1 MKSKTNLLKI
11 FNIFALGILTIS
23 AIYIITNPNSLS
35 LLTDSKWNTLFSDFE
50 IHIDFS
56 KNLSQTYY
64 TSMHACFP
72 PFIYL
77 FYHLIGV
84 LIPQT
89 DSEYAILLLYVVTTA
104 VLYTIFGFVFSKAL
118 RKNDDASVFIALILL
133 CLSTTSVF
141 GIIERA
147 NIVFLVSIL
156 LIVSCMWR
164 NSKSKVKR
172 EAALL
177 CIAAA
182 AAIKIYP
189 AVFGLI
195 YICEKRYKEAVRLII
210 YGILFF
216 FVPFAFTGGINGFL
230 QFLSNQ
236 KNVHETWGRLSKIS
250 IYSLSKLFGVP
261 NNAALIISAVFALV
275 AIIMFFLA
283 KKNWQ
288 KYFALIFIMVMCP
301 MWSGQYTIC
310 LFFLPFIEFIREE
323 NNNNINIL
331 NILYAVMFS
340 LFLSSSIFDR
350 STTEIKNFLGI
361 LMLFMLILFQ
371 IINDKKRSRC

>member
-1 MKSKTNLLKI
+1 MPVSSASGADGAAVSVRLSVGGAGRRRIRRGSQAASQQDQRRMGRQRREPAEDSREQQEQKQREPKTEPGAYRITPSGAQGGGGQSGRVLQPGHQHPHGRRDGRRGLRCTEKGGGRKS
-11 FNIFALGILTIS
+11 GGS
-23 AIYIITNPNSLS
+23 GGSVPQG
-35 LLTDSKWNTLFSDFE
+35 
-50 IHIDFS
+50 
-56 KNLSQTYY
+56 QTQIARAAG
-64 TSMHACFP
+64 H
-72 PFIYL
+72 
-77 FYHLIGV
+77 GGR
-84 LIPQT
+84 
-89 DSEYAILLLYVVTTA
+89 TA
-104 VLYTIFGFVFSKAL
+104 A
-118 RKNDDASVFIALILL
+118 
-133 CLSTTSVF
+133 
-141 GIIERA
+141 
-147 NIVFLVSIL
+147 
-156 LIVSCMWR
+156 
-164 NSKSKVKR
+164 
-172 EAALL
+172 EA

-323 NNNNINIL
+323 NNNINIL

-361 LMLFMLILFQ
+361 LMLFILILFQ
-371 IINDKKRSRC
+371 IINDKKRSRCI

>member
-11 FNIFALGILTIS
+11 FNIFTLGILTIS

-35 LLTDSKWNTLFSDFE
+35 LLTDSKWDTLFSDFE

-77 FYHLIGV
+77 FYHLMGV

-104 VLYTIFGFVFSKAL
+104 VLYAIFGFVFSKAL
-118 RKNDDASVFIALILL
+118 RKNDDVSVFVTLILL

-350 STTEIKNFLGI
+350 STTEIKNFWEY
-361 LMLFMLILFQ
+361 
-371 IINDKKRSRC
+371 

>member
-1 MKSKTNLLKI
+1 MKSKPNLLKI
-11 FNIFALGILTIS
+11 FNIFAFGILIIS
-23 AIYIITNPNSLS
+23 AIYLLINPNTLS
-35 LLTDSKWNTLFSDFE
+35 LLTDSSWDTLFSDFE
-50 IHIDFS
+50 IHINFS
-56 KNLSQTYY
+56 KDLSETYY
-64 TSMHACFP
+64 TSIHACFP

-77 FYHLIGV
+77 FYHFMGML
-84 LIPQT
+84 LPQT

-104 VLYTIFGFVFSKAL
+104 VLYAIFGFVFSKAL
-118 RKNDDASVFIALILL
+118 KKYNDASVFTALILL
-133 CLSTTSVF
+133 CVSTTSIF
-141 GIIERA
+141 GIVEKA

-164 NSKSKVKR
+164 NSKNKIKR

-195 YICEKRYKEAVRLII
+195 YICEKRYKEAIRLII

-216 FVPFAFTGGINGFL
+216 FVPFAFTGGTNGFI
-230 QFLSNQ
+230 QFLNNQ
-236 KNVHETWGRLSKIS
+236 KNVHETWGQLSKVS
-250 IYSLSKLFGVP
+250 LYSLSKIFGAT
-261 NNAALIISAVFALV
+261 NQIAIIISAVFALI

-323 NNNNINIL
+323 NNNINIINVL
-331 NILYAVMFS
+331 SAFMFS
-340 LFLSSSIFDR
+340 LFLSASLISRGI
-350 STTEIKNFLGI
+350 TVEKNFLGI
-361 LMLFMLILFQ
+361 LMLFILILFQ
-371 IINDKKRSRC
+371 IITDRKTRCA

>member
-11 FNIFALGILTIS
+11 FNIFALGILIIS
-23 AIYIITNPNSLS
+23 AIYVIINPNSLS
-35 LLTDSKWNTLFSDFE
+35 LLTDSKWDTLFSDFE
-50 IHIDFS
+50 IHINFS

-77 FYHLIGV
+77 FYHLMGV

-104 VLYTIFGFVFSKAL
+104 VLYAIFGFVFSKAL
-118 RKNDDASVFIALILL
+118 KKNNDTSVFAALILL

-164 NSKSKVKR
+164 NSKNKIKR

-195 YICEKRYKEAVRLII
+195 YICEKRYKEAVKLII

-216 FVPFAFTGGINGFL
+216 FVPFAFTGGINGFV
-230 QFLSNQ
+230 QFLNNQ
-236 KNVHETWGRLSKIS
+236 KNVHETWGHLSKIS
-250 IYSLSKLFGVP
+250 IYSLSKMFGVP
-261 NNAALIISAVFALV
+261 NNSAIIISAVFALTAV
-275 AIIMFFLA
+275 IMFFLA

-288 KYFALIFIMVMCP
+288 KYFALVFIMVMCP

-310 LFFLPFIEFIREE
+310 LFFLPFVEFIREE
-323 NNNNINIL
+323 NNNINIINVL
-331 NILYAVMFS
+331 STVMFS
-340 LFLSSSIFDR
+340 LFLSSSIIDR
-350 STTEIKNFLGI
+350 YTTVIKNSLGI
-361 LMLFMLILFQ
+361 LILFILILFQ
-371 IINDKKRSRC
+371 IIIGRKRSRCI

>member
-11 FNIFALGILTIS
+11 FNIFALGILIIS
-23 AIYIITNPNSLS
+23 AIYVIINPNSLS
-35 LLTDSKWNTLFSDFE
+35 LLTDSKWDTLFSDFE
-50 IHIDFS
+50 IHIKFS

-77 FYHLIGV
+77 FYHLMGV

-104 VLYTIFGFVFSKAL
+104 VLYAIFGFVFSKAL
-118 RKNDDASVFIALILL
+118 KKSNDTSVFAALILL

-164 NSKSKVKR
+164 NSKNKIKR

-195 YICEKRYKEAVRLII
+195 YICEKRYKEAVKLII

-216 FVPFAFTGGINGFL
+216 FVPFAFTGGISGFV
-230 QFLSNQ
+230 QFLNNQ
-236 KNVHETWGRLSKIS
+236 KNVHETWGHLSKIS
-250 IYSLSKLFGVP
+250 IYSLSKMFGIP
-261 NNAALIISAVFALV
+261 NNSAIIISAVFALTAV
-275 AIIMFFLA
+275 IMFFLA

-288 KYFALIFIMVMCP
+288 KYFALVFIMVMCP
-301 MWSGQYTIC
+301 MWSGQYTVC
-310 LFFLPFIEFIREE
+310 LFFLPFVEFIREE
-323 NNNNINIL
+323 NNNINIL
-331 NILYAVMFS
+331 NILSAVMFS
-340 LFLSSSIFDR
+340 LFLSSSIIDR
-350 STTEIKNFLGI
+350 YTTVIKNSLGI
-361 LMLFMLILFQ
+361 LILFILILFQ
-371 IINDKKRSRC
+371 IIIGRKRSRCI